1 MRCPMRSRRGGFSLV
16 ELVLASGLMALLMIG
31 VIALVDGSMTV
42 WRKAETRRDLSEQA
56 IGMIELLARDIE
68 TLEGGSR
75 GDLLVE
81 WVTFD
86 TDGDDLRETAW
97 PRLRLVRQASRA
109 ELVRMLAGA
118 QAEAAGGAV
127 PGAPAPREEVLGPGL
142 VEVCWAIVPVDPSDP
157 DRRAEGL
164 VLRGARRVTVDRSDS
179 FFDTGFIRGRGQPDL
194 SRMDEVTA
202 GLLWFQ
208 PLMATQTSIVH
219 EGWVPGVDVAE
230 VATSWDAWVEDRPDT
245 TVHAWNQ
252 PPLVQPRAEERCLL
266 PRRFRIELEVERE
279 ADLRRRA
286 RTLDRLEPDDV
297 TFRVTDG
304 TRLPRPDAFV
314 KVDGEWMRVAEVT
327 GDRVRVKRG
336 QRGTAPVAHDP
347 GALVHWG
354 MPLVRELPVALYRE
368 DWDL

>member
-1 MRCPMRSRRGGFSLV
+1 MRRPATTARAGFSLV

-31 VIALVDGSMTV
+31 VIALVDGSLTV

-56 IGMIELLARDIE
+56 IGTVELLARDLE
-68 TLEGGSR
+68 ALEGGSR

-86 TDGDDLRETAW
+86 TDGDEIKETAW
-97 PRLRLVRQASRA
+97 PRLRMVRQASRA
-109 ELVRMLAGA
+109 ELVRMLASA
-118 QAEAAGGAV
+118 PAAPDAAEGE
-127 PGAPAPREEVLGPGL
+127 APAPREEVLGPGL
-142 VEVCWAIVPVDPSDP
+142 VEVCWAVLPVDPKDP

-164 VLRGARRVTVDRSDS
+164 VLRGARRLTADRSES
-179 FFDTGFIRGRGQPDL
+179 FFDTGFVRAGGRPDL
-194 SRMDEVTA
+194 SRLDEVTA

-219 EGWVPGVDVAE
+219 DGWVPGVDATE
-230 VATSWDAWVEDRPDT
+230 VATAWDAWGEERPDT

-252 PPLVQPRAEERCLL
+252 LPLVQPRAEERCVL

-279 ADLRRRA
+279 ADVRRRA
-286 RTLDRLEPDDV
+286 RTLDRLEPDDLA
-297 TFRVTDG
+297 FDVTDG
-304 TRLPRPDAFV
+304 TRMPRPGAHV
-314 KVDGEWMRVAEVT
+314 KVDGEWMLVREVR
-327 GDRVRVKRG
+327 GDRVQVERG
-336 QRGTAPVAHDP
+336 RRGTAPVAHDP

-354 MPLVRELPVALYRE
+354 LPLVRELPVALYRE

>member
-1 MRCPMRSRRGGFSLV
+1 MRRPVPTRRAGFSLI

-56 IGMIELLARDIE
+56 IGMVELLAGDLE
-68 TLEGGSR
+68 ALEGGAR

-86 TDGDDLRETAW
+86 TDGDEIKETTW
-97 PRLRLVRQASRA
+97 PRLRMVRQASRA
-109 ELVRMLAGA
+109 ELVRMFPPAPAGE
-118 QAEAAGGAV
+118 EAAEGA
-127 PGAPAPREEVLGPGL
+127 GTAPREEILGPGL
-142 VEVCWAIVPVDPSDP
+142 VEVCWAVLPVDPRDP

-164 VLRGARRVTVDRSDS
+164 VLRGARRLTVDRADS
-179 FFDTGFIRGRGQPDL
+179 FFDSGFVRAGGKPDL
-194 SRMDEVTA
+194 SRLDEVTA

-219 EGWVPGVDVAE
+219 DGWIPGVDEAE
-230 VATSWDAWVEDRPDT
+230 VATAWDAWNEERPDT
-245 TVHAWNQ
+245 TVHAWNEL
-252 PPLVQPRAEERCLL
+252 PLAQPRAEERCIL
-266 PRRFRIELEVERE
+266 PRRFRVELEVERQ

-286 RTLDRLEPDDV
+286 RTLDRIEPDDLA
-297 TFRVTDG
+297 FGVTDG
-304 TRLPRPDAFV
+304 TRLPRPGAFV
-314 KVDGEWMRVAEVT
+314 KVDGEWMRVAQVR
-327 GDRVRVKRG
+327 GDRVQVERG

-347 GALVHWG
+347 GALLHWG
-354 MPLVRELPVALYRE
+354 LPLVRELPVALYRE